1 MKQSYILETQYP
13 LLFLYFEVI
22 NQYPNFVKYFKI
34 TSSQHEIISIIYKSS
49 ITLLRADL

>member
-34 TSSQHEIISIIYKSS
+34 TSSQHEIIIYKSS